1 MTSDFRGAYSNF
13 PVRYQ
18 THRREKNALIN
29 ATFTWIW
36 LDFKNIYFEFEQ
48 SVVVVACQYTNRL
61 QRFPKPHVV
70 AQDAVQLVLI
80 QESQPVYTTLEKEE
94 LIWY

>member
-1 MTSDFRGAYSNF
+1 
-13 PVRYQ
+13 
-18 THRREKNALIN
+18 
-29 ATFTWIW
+29 
-36 LDFKNIYFEFEQ
+36 
-48 SVVVVACQYTNRL
+48 VVVACQYTNRL

-94 LIWY
+94 LI